1 MAVLSLTALATLLYF
16 SWQFIGVMIAASLIF
31 RQIFRQWLIRR
42 LGGFTG
48 DCLGAAQQLME
59 ILIYLIL
66 LAFLQHEVM
75 I

>member
-1 MAVLSLTALATLLYF
+1 MVNQT
-16 SWQFIGVMIAASLIF
+16 I
-31 RQIFRQWLIRR
+31 
-42 LGGFTG
+42 GGFTG

-66 LAFLQHEVM
+66 LSFLQHEVM